1 MGYPF
6 LVERFIAL
14 MPSKPRV
21 IEAIEDQR
29 ARLLAHEALVMREMA
44 DKWLKIEAALKA
56 DMLDLAFYLD
66 ELRLKGETITAA
78 RLMQMDRYRQ
88 LIADAKAQTE
98 QYSRWLAD
106 NLADDQRSLIAQG
119 ITDAQQLIG
128 AAGMDAKIASLVF
141 DRINVDAVE
150 FMIGFTADGTPLYD
164 LLRASYP
171 ETVLKLT
178 EDLVTGMAQGL
189 GPRATAAKMAEAMAG
204 NLDRALLIARTE
216 QLRALRAGNMDQFA
230 KSNVVKGYM
239 RRSQRNGTVC
249 GACLS
254 LDNGQIYPTDEM
266 FAQHPNDQCFMQPV
280 LRFGKTPSF
289 PTGPEWLETQPEAV
303 QRQILG
309 KGKYE
314 LYKNGQLDWGNVA
327 KIHNDPTWGPTIKQT
342 PLSELTK

>member
-1 MGYPF
+1 
-6 LVERFIAL
+6 
-14 MPSKPRV
+14 MPKPRV

-44 DKWLKIEAALKA
+44 DKWLRIEAALKA

-128 AAGMDAKIASLVF
+128 AAGLDAKIASLVF

-189 GPRATAAKMAEAMAG
+189 GPRATAAKMAENMAG

-216 QLRALRAGNMDQFA
+216 QLRALRAGNLDQMRQ
-230 KSNVVKGYM
+230 SNVVNGYI
-239 RRSQRNGTVC
+239 RRAQRNGTVC
-249 GACLS
+249 AACLA
-254 LDNGQIYPTDEM
+254 LDGTEYPTKED
-266 FAQHPNDQCFMQPV
+266 FASHPACACYLQPK

-309 KGKYE
+309 KGKFE
-314 LYKNGQLDWGNVA
+314 LYKNGQLDWNNVA
-327 KIHNDPTWGPTIKQT
+327 KIHNDSTWGPTIKQT